1 MNQNNCLKE
10 ILWAAY
16 RADAHLG
23 VAGVRVPV
31 ALTQLTVAQ
40 VQATSGSGVARCTV
54 LWERWYN
61 FHHTTSHG
69 LDTLRVGFRTQSL
82 VLL

>member
-40 VQATSGSGVARCTV
+40 VQATSGTSVARGTV
-54 LWERWYN
+54 LVKRELQLS
-61 FHHTTSHG
+61 SHINTMG
-69 LDTLRVGFRTQSL
+69 LTL
-82 VLL
+82 